1 MNTNP
6 WLAVSALALASLTL
20 TGCSDIVIELP
31 TVYVEQPLEVEE
43 PVVSAVKQIAS
54 DVPAVET
61 QLLAQAVKAEATK
74 EDAQKEEPKKVADAN
89 PDRNTR
95 PKADRTPRK
104 PGEAIKITF
113 DNIIIG
119 MQADIP
125 YRPWMM
131 NEEVKELEGKRVS
144 ITGVMNG
151 IVDKQKNLKSFVL
164 LRNKECKYG
173 KGGQADHLAEVKL
186 KTGQGISFTTDTVRV
201 EGTLRIEPFTGSDG
215 NTWSIYV
222 LDDAMAKVQ

>member
-1 MNTNP
+1 M
-6 WLAVSALALASLTL
+6 LAVVAV
-20 TGCSDIVIELP
+20 TGCSDIVIEAKP
-31 TVYVEQPLEVEE
+31 VYVEQSLEVQN
-43 PVVSAVKQIAS
+43 PVVTSVKQIAS

-61 QLLAQAVKAEATK
+61 QFIAQAIAAEGSKEEAKKEEVKK
-74 EDAQKEEPKKVADAN
+74 EDPKKVADAN

-131 NEEVKELEGKRVS
+131 NDEVKELEGKRVS

-151 IVDKQKNLKSFVL
+151 IVDKQKNLNKFVL

-173 KGGQADHLAEVKL
+173 PGGQADHLADVKL

-222 LDDAMAKVQ
+222 LDDATAKVQ